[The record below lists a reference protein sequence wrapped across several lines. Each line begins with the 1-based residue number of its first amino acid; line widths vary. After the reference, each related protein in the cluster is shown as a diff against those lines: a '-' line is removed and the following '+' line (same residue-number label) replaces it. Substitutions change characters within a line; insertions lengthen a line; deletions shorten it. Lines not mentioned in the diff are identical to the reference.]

1 MGLSSLRLALW
12 SSLIAQGLCKIS
24 CTESAFSKYL
34 STSGHHNATVLLT
47 SHIAEGET
55 FHVPAGEIA
64 YPQSPTDLPELCV
77 VQINVTSSPESAYSF
92 GLFLPVDWNDRFL
105 YAAHATT

>member
-1 MGLSSLRLALW
+1 MGSYILYLALC
-12 SSLIAQGLCKIS
+12 SLFIAQAFCKLS
-24 CTESAFSKYL
+24 CTESAFSEYL
-34 STSGHHNATVLLT
+34 SSSGHHNARVLTT

-55 FHVPAGEIA
+55 FQVPAGDIA
-64 YPQSPTDLPELCV
+64 YPQSPTDLPELCA

-105 YAAHATT
+105 